1 MAINIRQ
8 HSIAIAL
15 KEFGPAG
22 MKVTEEVAL
31 HPSLHKY
38 GVGKE
43 WDSNI
48 FSLRIDA
55 DEYDPETFSLYYPVF
70 EKYRDLFTIF
80 INANSFV
87 KAEEAVVKCR
97 DIRLDVQ
104 SHGFYHHTYNDYASN
119 RYNLAKAKEF
129 FEKMEIATIGFAAPH
144 GRWNMPLT
152 RALEDEGYKYSS
164 DFSYDYMGYPS
175 YPSLRGNVS
184 GILEIPVFPVAP
196 ELFFQDKNNKLV
208 DIERY
213 YFNAID
219 EMVKLNIPVIMYAHT
234 SVEYR
239 EVPRLL
245 ERITEYALGVKGL
258 KGKNMTDIHD
268 SWTNLSDSEKNFSNK
283 DKSEVQ
289 QNLDFFGKPATN
301 RYRWWKS

>member
-1 MAINIRQ
+1 
-8 HSIAIAL
+8 
-15 KEFGPAG
+15 
-22 MKVTEEVAL
+22 
-31 HPSLHKY
+31 
-38 GVGKE
+38 
-43 WDSNI
+43 
-48 FSLRIDA
+48 
-55 DEYDPETFSLYYPVF
+55 
-70 EKYRDLFTIF
+70 
-80 INANSFV
+80 
-87 KAEEAVVKCR
+87 
-97 DIRLDVQ
+97 
-104 SHGFYHHTYNDYASN
+104 
-119 RYNLAKAKEF
+119 
-129 FEKMEIATIGFAAPH
+129 
-144 GRWNMPLT
+144 
-152 RALEDEGYKYSS
+152 
-164 DFSYDYMGYPS
+164 MGYPS

-268 SWTNLSDSEKNFSNK
+268 SWTNLSDSEKSFSNK

-289 QNLDFFGKPATN
+289 QNLDFFGKPAKVSMGRKTKDAIK
-301 RYRWWKS
+301 RFIDYEKLTPDKELLCDQPRKMLKLLARKVL